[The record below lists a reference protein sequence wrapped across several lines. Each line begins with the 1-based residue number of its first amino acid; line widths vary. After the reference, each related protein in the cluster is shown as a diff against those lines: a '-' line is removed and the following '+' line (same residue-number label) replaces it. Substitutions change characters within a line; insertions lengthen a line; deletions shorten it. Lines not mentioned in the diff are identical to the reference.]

1 MTRILYIGNA
11 LSKSGKTKTTIET
24 LGQRLEEFC
33 SVKITSKKSN
43 KILRI
48 LDMMGTF
55 FTYKSKVDYVLIDT
69 YSTFNFYYALIMS
82 QLCRIFKIRYIPILH
97 GGNLEFR
104 LKSFPRLSKLIFKNA
119 YALVSPSNFLIDIFS
134 NNNYKNL
141 KFIPN
146 TIDIEHFNFNQN
158 RSFEQINLFWLRS
171 FSDIYN
177 PTMAIL
183 VLEELKNRGYVT
195 SLVMIGPDNDGSMQR
210 TKDLAKVKNVD
221 VNFTGKLDK
230 EEIITLSRS
239 CNVFI
244 NTTNFDNTPISVME
258 AMALG
263 LPIVSTNVGGI
274 PYLIESGKEG
284 LLVKPNDVQEMVDAI
299 LHLRENQELTNSLI
313 LDARKKVEQFD
324 WKVVKLKWQELLS

>member
-119 YALVSPSNFLIDIFS
+119 YALASPSNFLIDIFS
-134 NNNYKNL
+134 KYNYKNL

-146 TIDIEHFNFNQN
+146 TIEIQHFNFNQN

-210 TKDLAKVKNVD
+210 TKDLAKAKNVD

-274 PYLIESGKEG
+274 PYLIKSGKEG

-313 LDARKKVEQFD
+313 LNARKKVEQFD